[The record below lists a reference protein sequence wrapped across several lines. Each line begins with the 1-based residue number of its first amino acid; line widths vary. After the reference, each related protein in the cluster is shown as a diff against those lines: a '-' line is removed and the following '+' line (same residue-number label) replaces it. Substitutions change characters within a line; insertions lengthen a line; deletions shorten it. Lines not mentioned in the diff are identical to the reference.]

1 MIYYNIYIICGTY
14 YYMYYLFL
22 SYYYLILV
30 VMVESVQKN
39 SKVCTD

>member
-22 SYYYLILV
+22 SYYYLIGCYGGIRP
-30 VMVESVQKN
+30 K
-39 SKVCTD
+39 K